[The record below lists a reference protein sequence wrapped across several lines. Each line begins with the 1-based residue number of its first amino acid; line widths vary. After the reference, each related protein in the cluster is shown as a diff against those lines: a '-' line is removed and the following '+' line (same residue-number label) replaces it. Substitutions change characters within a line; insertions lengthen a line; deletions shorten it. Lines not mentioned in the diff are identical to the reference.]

1 LLVVLV
7 LVLVLVL
14 VWDATSTGLRRG
26 SADQSINILIE
37 IDGPL

>member
-7 LVLVLVL
+7 VVL
-14 VWDATSTGLRRG
+14 VWDATSTTALRRG
-26 SADQSINILIE
+26 SADQLINILIE